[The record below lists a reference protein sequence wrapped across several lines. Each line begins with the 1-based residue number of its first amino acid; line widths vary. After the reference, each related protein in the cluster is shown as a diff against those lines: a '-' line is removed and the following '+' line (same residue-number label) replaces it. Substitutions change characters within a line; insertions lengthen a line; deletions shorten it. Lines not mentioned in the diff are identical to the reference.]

1 MNFKLLYYFLL
12 VFTILLV
19 SSCSRDR
26 ISKIKDSRY
35 KIGDHLEWAAKN
47 WNDQQWENKV
57 DVVEGEVF
65 WSRTEVEIT
74 KAPESFQHY
83 GIFINTF
90 GEYYVFWD
98 GVLIGKNGNP
108 GQEATREPSGELWA
122 TFNIPDTLAT
132 KGSHILALKTS
143 LYYFP
148 NHWRKLH
155 IHVDDY
161 DHLVRSELINTAF
174 MHIFAGAFLIASL
187 YFFFLFLNEKK
198 GYPILIFSI
207 NCFLFFALIMVEY
220 VKFYVPIHYS
230 QHHIRLEI
238 IGGLTFCIA
247 ILAPLYF
254 SLQFPF
260 PNRKTILITYIG
272 VLLFVFL
279 VDHYSYDLTAY
290 NIGMTMWFFSFG
302 IILYGAYKKM
312 KGAIIVLLALILCAL
327 INAITYYDIS
337 LFAGFGIILLG
348 MFYILSVRTKEQ
360 RLAYEESLVQS
371 TRLRLELLK
380 KNIQPH
386 FLMNTLTSLIDWV
399 EESPQKGVAFI
410 EALAQ
415 EFKLFNQ
422 IENQTLIPVS
432 QEIELCRTHLNIME
446 YRKEIKYHWEEE
458 NIDPDQKIP
467 PAILHTLL
475 ENGITHSLPND
486 DNSITFKLIF
496 ETGYTYKTYTFL
508 TIAKVRNTEKKII
521 EGTGIKYIKAR
532 LTESYA
538 SKWSFSSE
546 AIPNGWKN
554 SIKIDN

>member
-1 MNFKLLYYFLL
+1 MNFRLLYRFL
-12 VFTILLV
+12 ILITVILV
-19 SSCSRDR
+19 SSCSR
-26 ISKIKDSRY
+26 SRY
-35 KIGDHLEWAAKN
+35 YKTHDSVYMHGDQSQWATKDWDHQHWKN
-47 WNDQQWENKV
+47 QVNV
-57 DVVEGEVF
+57 TGGEVF

-74 KAPESFQHY
+74 KAPELFQRY
-83 GIFINTF
+83 GVFINTF
-90 GEYYVFWD
+90 GEYDVFWD
-98 GVLIGKNGNP
+98 GVLIGENGNP
-108 GQEATREPSGELWA
+108 GQEATHEPSGELWA

-132 KGSHILALKTS
+132 KGSHVLALKTS

-148 NHWRKLH
+148 NHWRKLY

-161 DHLVRSELINTAF
+161 DHLVRSQLINTAF

-187 YFFFLFLNEKK
+187 YFFFLFLSEKK
-198 GYPILIFSI
+198 GYPILIFSTS
-207 NCFLFFALIMVEY
+207 CFLFFALIMMEY

-247 ILAPLYF
+247 ILVPLYF

-260 PNRKTILITYIG
+260 PKRKAILITYIG
-272 VLLFVFL
+272 VLVFVFL
-279 VDHYSYDLTAY
+279 INHYSYDFTAY
-290 NIGMTMWFFSFG
+290 NMAITMWIFSFG
-302 IILYGAYKKM
+302 IILFGVYKKT
-312 KGAIIVLLALILCAL
+312 KGAIIVLLALLSCAL

-422 IENQTLIPVS
+422 IDNHTLIPIG

-458 NIDPDQKIP
+458 NIDPNQKIP

-475 ENGITHSLPND
+475 ENGITHGLPND
-486 DNSITFKLIF
+486 NNSITFKLIF
-496 ETGYTYKTYTFL
+496 ETGDTYKTYTFL
-508 TIAKVRNTEKKII
+508 TIAKVRDLEKKII

-538 SKWSFSSE
+538 SKWNFSSE
-546 AIPNGWKN
+546 ATPNGWKN

>member
-1 MNFKLLYYFLL
+1 MNFKLLHYFLL
-12 VFTILLV
+12 VFTVLLV

-26 ISKIKDSRY
+26 VSKTNDSRY
-35 KIGDHLEWAAKN
+35 KIGDRPEWATKN
-47 WNDQQWENKV
+47 WNDQQWKNKA
-57 DVVEGEVF
+57 DVTEGEVF

-74 KAPESFQHY
+74 KSPESFQHY
-83 GIFINTF
+83 GVFINTF
-90 GEYYVFWD
+90 GEYDVFWD
-98 GVLIGKNGNP
+98 GVLIGENGNP
-108 GQEATREPSGELWA
+108 GQETTHDPSGQLWA
-122 TFNIPDTLAT
+122 TFGIPDTLAT
-132 KGSHILALKTS
+132 KGSHVLALRTS
-143 LYYFP
+143 LYYYP
-148 NHWRKLH
+148 DHSRKLYVY
-155 IHVDDY
+155 VDDY

-174 MHIFAGAFLIASL
+174 MHIFAGAFLLASL
-187 YFFFLFLNEKK
+187 YFFFLFLSENK

-207 NCFLFFALIMVEY
+207 NCFLFFALIMMEY
-220 VKFYVPIHYS
+220 VKFYIPIHYS

-238 IGGLTFCIA
+238 IGVLTFIIA
-247 ILAPLYF
+247 ILTPLYF

-260 PNRKTILITYIG
+260 PRQKMILYIYIG
-272 VLLFVFL
+272 VLIFVFSIQHENH
-279 VDHYSYDLTAY
+279 DYTAY
-290 NIGMTMWFFSFG
+290 NMAMTMWFFSFG
-302 IILYGAYKKM
+302 IVVFGIYKRM
-312 KGAIIVLLALILCAL
+312 KGAVIVLLALLICAL

-422 IENQTLIPVS
+422 IENQTLIPIG

-458 NIDPDQKIP
+458 NIDADQKIP

-486 DNSITFKLIF
+486 NNSITFKLIF
-496 ETGYTYKTYTFL
+496 ETGDTYKTYTFL
-508 TIAKVRNTEKKII
+508 TIAKVRDAEKKVI

-554 SIKIDN
+554 SIKIDH

>member
-1 MNFKLLYYFLL
+1 MNYKLLHYFLL

-26 ISKIKDSRY
+26 VSETKDSRY
-35 KIGDHLEWAAKN
+35 KIGDHPEWADKN

-57 DVVEGEVF
+57 DVTGGEIF
-65 WSRTEVEIT
+65 WSRTKIEIT
-74 KAPESFQHY
+74 KSPESFQRY
-83 GIFINTF
+83 GVFINTF
-90 GEYYVFWD
+90 GEYDVFWD
-98 GVLIGKNGNP
+98 GIQIGENGSP
-108 GQEATREPSGELWA
+108 GQETTHDPSGELWA
-122 TFNIPDTLAT
+122 TFSIPDTLAT
-132 KGSHILALKTS
+132 TGSHVLALRTS
-143 LYYFP
+143 LHYYP
-148 NHWRKLH
+148 NHSRKLH
-155 IHVDDY
+155 VYINDY
-161 DHLVRSELINTAF
+161 DYLVRSELINTAF

-187 YFFFLFLNEKK
+187 YFLFLFLSEKK
-198 GYPILIFSI
+198 KYPILIFSI

-247 ILAPLYF
+247 ILVPLYF

-260 PNRKTILITYIG
+260 PKQKIILLFYFAI
-272 VLLFVFL
+272 LLFVFL
-279 VDHYSYDLTAY
+279 VNHYSYDLTAY
-290 NIGMTMWFFSFG
+290 NMSMTMWFFSFG
-302 IILYGAYKKM
+302 IILFGVYKKM
-312 KGAIIVLLALILCAL
+312 KGAIIVLLALILSAL

-337 LFAGFGIILLG
+337 LFAGFGIILLS
-348 MFYILSVRTKEQ
+348 MFYILSVRIKEQ

-422 IENQTLIPVS
+422 IESQTLIPIG

-475 ENGITHSLPND
+475 ENGITHGLPND
-486 DNSITFKLIF
+486 NNSITFKLIF
-496 ETGYTYKTYTFL
+496 ETGDIYKTYTFL
-508 TIAKVRNTEKKII
+508 TIAKVRNAEKKII